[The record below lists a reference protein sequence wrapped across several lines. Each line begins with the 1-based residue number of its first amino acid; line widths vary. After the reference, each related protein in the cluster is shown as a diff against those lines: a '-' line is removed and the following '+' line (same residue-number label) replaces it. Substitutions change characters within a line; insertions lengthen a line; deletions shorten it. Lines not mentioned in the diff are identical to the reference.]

1 MQIKTQKEK
10 IMAIQTARVTFLTS
24 PDFKAWLVEEAGKA
38 DVSVSEFIRLRCQYG
53 PSEDELMLLAM
64 AEELK
69 KATRRAGDSLEKGI
83 RDAESVLK
91 ELRRRKKVTA

>member
-1 MQIKTQKEK
+1 
-10 IMAIQTARVTFLTS
+10 
-24 PDFKAWLVEEAGKA
+24 
-38 DVSVSEFIRLRCQYG
+38 
-53 PSEDELMLLAM
+53 MLLAM

-69 KATRRAGDSLEKGI
+69 KATQRAGDSLEKGI

>member
-1 MQIKTQKEK
+1 
-10 IMAIQTARVTFLTS
+10 MAIQTARVTFLTS
-24 PDFKAWLVEEAGKA
+24 PDFKAWLVEEAVKA

-69 KATRRAGDSLEKGI
+69 KATQRAGDSLEKGI

-91 ELRRRKKVTA
+91 ELRHRKKVTA